1 MKKADAS
8 ILAANYNNG
17 RFLRAFINSIMASR
31 VLPSRII
38 IVDDGSTDESRAV
51 LDEFKDNPLLH
62 CIYLEKNQG
71 FANALNAGL
80 ERVDTAFV
88 LRADPDDR
96 FLPDRIAAQIHFLET
111 HPELSGAG
119 CNVMYFRDKD
129 NASLWHSAFPE
140 AEKMV
145 GETYRRGEHG
155 MQHPSIAFRTKA
167 LQQYRYRQETVP
179 AEDYDLLARMVKD
192 GHRFANLPDILYEM
206 RIHTASVSSSL
217 KMDTIRKT
225 FALRD
230 AVFGTKTASIHQL
243 GYFLHIR
250 HYRKAL
256 LSTHKAA
263 RFGYLLLSALFYPG
277 KLLKR
282 RSFFRS
288 KYESKTN
295 GCG

>member
-1 MKKADAS
+1 MKHADAS

-51 LDEFKDNPLLH
+51 LDEFKNNPLLH
-62 CIYLEKNQG
+62 CIYLKKNQG
-71 FANALNAGL
+71 FANALNAGM
-80 ERVDTAFV
+80 EAVDTVYV

-96 FLPDRIAAQIHFLET
+96 FLPDRIAAQLHMLET
-111 HPELSGAG
+111 HPALSGVG
-119 CNVMYFRDKD
+119 CNVVYFRDTD
-129 NASLWHSAFPE
+129 NASILHSAFPE

-145 GETYRRGEHG
+145 DETYRRGEHG

-217 KMDTIRKT
+217 KKSTIQKT

-230 AVFGTKTASIHQL
+230 AIFDTKTSSFHQER
-243 GYFLHIR
+243 YFLHMR

-256 LSTHKAA
+256 LSTNPLARSCHLVLAA
-263 RFGYLLLSALFYPG
+263 FFFPE

-282 RSFFRS
+282 IRLSQPFSQARSR
-288 KYESKTN
+288 
-295 GCG
+295 G

>member
-1 MKKADAS
+1 MKHADAS

-17 RFLRAFINSIMASR
+17 RFLREFIDSIMASR
-31 VLPSRII
+31 LLPSRII
-38 IVDDGSTDESRAV
+38 IVDDGSSDESRAV
-51 LDEFKDNPLLH
+51 LDDLKNNPLLH

-80 ERVDTAFV
+80 EAVDTAYV

-96 FLPDRIAAQIHFLET
+96 FLPDRIAAQIQFLET

-129 NASLWHSAFPE
+129 NASLWRSAFPE
-140 AEKMV
+140 AEEMV

-167 LQQYRYRQETVP
+167 LQQYQYRQETVP

-217 KMDTIRKT
+217 KKSTIQKT

-230 AVFGTKTASIHQL
+230 AIFDKNTSPFHQER
-243 GYFLHIR
+243 YFRHMR

-256 LSTHKAA
+256 LSTNTIA
-263 RFGYLLLSALFYPG
+263 RSCHLALAIFFYPE

-282 RSFFRS
+282 IPLPQPFSQTRSL
-288 KYESKTN
+288 
-295 GCG
+295 G